1 MRKVMSLGIIF
12 ITGLSSQVF
21 AAAGYAK
28 DGLEFSLVLIGFLL
42 LVAGVLKG
50 IDYLSKN
57 RKMLVHRVKAFIKKK
72 VTSLTRLPLHTEP

>member
-1 MRKVMSLGIIF
+1 MKKEVSLGLILL
-12 ITGLSSQVF
+12 TGLSSQAF

-50 IDYLSKN
+50 IDYISKN

-72 VTSLTRLPLHTEP
+72 VTTPPRLHFHTEP

>member
-1 MRKVMSLGIIF
+1 MSLGVIF

-28 DGLEFSLVLIGFLL
+28 DGPEFSLVLIGFLL
-42 LVAGVLKG
+42 LVAGVLRG

-57 RKMLVHRVKAFIKKK
+57 RKMLVHRVKIFIKKK
-72 VTSLTRLPLHTEP
+72 VTFLTRSHFHTEF

>member
-1 MRKVMSLGIIF
+1 MRKVLLFGVIF
-12 ITGLSSQVF
+12 ITGISSQVF

-28 DGLEFSLVLIGFLL
+28 DGPEFSLVLIGFLL

-57 RKMLVHRVKAFIKKK
+57 RKMLVQRVKAFIKKK
-72 VTSLTRLPLHTEP
+72 VTSPPKVPLHP

>member
-1 MRKVMSLGIIF
+1 MKKKVSLGLILL
-12 ITGLSSQVF
+12 TGLSSQVF

-50 IDYLSKN
+50 IDYISKN
-57 RKMLVHRVKAFIKKK
+57 RKMLVHRVKVFIKKK
-72 VTSLTRLPLHTEP
+72 VTTPPRLHFHSES